1 MYSHSTVKA
10 LVEQSAVEQ
19 RKMDGESN
27 YIRGSHFKFVE
38 NMFSLS
44 PLVFLVDHVVDDCP
58 QNIYR
63 TEPRLN
69 WNKSSFSVDW
79 GRFSMSDL
87 VFKKSWSLVCPS
99 GIWCKSNQFFFGH
112 DKLLLFVYLFSANT
126 IWHVWFC
133 IILLCFTELYHVM
146 YTVHCIRC

>member
-19 RKMDGESN
+19 RKMDGENN

-38 NMFSLS
+38 KLFSLS

-58 QNIYR
+58 ENIYR

-69 WNKSSFSVDW
+69 
-79 GRFSMSDL
+79 
-87 VFKKSWSLVCPS
+87 
-99 GIWCKSNQFFFGH
+99 
-112 DKLLLFVYLFSANT
+112 
-126 IWHVWFC
+126 
-133 IILLCFTELYHVM
+133 
-146 YTVHCIRC
+146 